1 MFINLIFCIFFA
13 SFSFSNLGD
22 NSYDASN
29 PKMQEILELIDQE
42 DFHSALKML
51 MVIYEDDKNNSNIQT
66 LIGFTYR
73 KLGDYD
79 TSIEFYKKAIIND
92 PVNIN
97 AHHYIALSYI
107 GIGEKKLATEHLDE
121 LIRICNPIPCKE
133 IGDLKEKLK

>member
-121 LIRICNPIPCKE
+121 LIRICNPIPCEE

>member
-1 MFINLIFCIFFA
+1 MFINLIFYIFLA
-13 SFSFSNLGD
+13 TFSFSNLGD
-22 NSYDASN
+22 NTYDASN

-42 DFHSALKML
+42 NFHSALKKL

-73 KLGDYD
+73 NLGDYD
-79 TSIEFYKKAIIND
+79 NSIEYYKKAIIND

-107 GIGEKKLATEHLDE
+107 GIGKKNLATEHLNE
-121 LIRICNPIPCKE
+121 LVRICNPIPCKE
-133 IGDLKEKLK
+133 IADLKEKLK

>member
-42 DFHSALKML
+42 NFHSALEKL

-73 KLGDYD
+73 NLGDYD
-79 TSIEFYKKAIIND
+79 NSIEFYKKAIIND

-107 GIGEKKLATEHLDE
+107 GIGKKNLATEHLDE

>member
-42 DFHSALKML
+42 NFHSALQKL

-73 KLGDYD
+73 NLGDYD

-92 PVNIN
+92 PKNIN
-97 AHHYIALSYI
+97 AHHYIALSYL
-107 GIGEKKLATEHLDE
+107 GIGKKNLATKHLDE

>member
-42 DFHSALKML
+42 NFHSALKKL

-73 KLGDYD
+73 NLGDYNN
-79 TSIEFYKKAIIND
+79 SIEFYKK
-92 PVNIN
+92 
-97 AHHYIALSYI
+97 
-107 GIGEKKLATEHLDE
+107 KLL
-121 LIRICNPIPCKE
+121 LMI
-133 IGDLKEKLK
+133 L

>member
-29 PKMQEILELIDQE
+29 PKMQEILQLIDQE
-42 DFHSALKML
+42 NFHSALEKL

-73 KLGDYD
+73 NLGDYD
-79 TSIEFYKKAIIND
+79 NSIEFYKKAIIND

-107 GIGEKKLATEHLDE
+107 GIGKKIWRQNILMSLYEFATPFHA
-121 LIRICNPIPCKE
+121 K
-133 IGDLKEKLK
+133 K

>member
-29 PKMQEILELIDQE
+29 PKMKEILELIDQE
-42 DFHSALKML
+42 NFNSALEKL
-51 MVIYEDDKNNSNIQT
+51 MVIYKDDKNNSNIQT

-73 KLGDYD
+73 NLGDYD

-107 GIGEKKLATEHLDE
+107 GIGKKNLAKEHLDE

-133 IGDLKEKLK
+133 IGNLKEKLK

>member
-1 MFINLIFCIFFA
+1 MFINLIFYIFLA
-13 SFSFSNLGD
+13 TSSFSNLGD
-22 NSYDASN
+22 NTYDESN

-42 DFHSALKML
+42 NFHSALEKL
-51 MVIYEDDKNNSNIQT
+51 MVIYEDNKNNSNIQT

>member
-73 KLGDYD
+73 NLGDYD

-97 AHHYIALSYI
+97 AHHYIALSYL
-107 GIGEKKLATEHLDE
+107 GIGKKNLASKHLDE